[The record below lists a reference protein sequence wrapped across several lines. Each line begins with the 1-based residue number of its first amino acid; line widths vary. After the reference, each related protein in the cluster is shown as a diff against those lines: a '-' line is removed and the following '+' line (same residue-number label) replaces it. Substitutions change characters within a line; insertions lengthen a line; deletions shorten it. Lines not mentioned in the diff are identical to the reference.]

1 MTDRPRDPA
10 GRPLNARPRDEL
22 GRPLPLGAPGVPRVD
37 ESLVLAPADA
47 LEQAQR
53 LLDGGR
59 PFHAHEVLEG
69 AWKHAPSAERE
80 LWQGL
85 AQLAVGLTHL
95 LRGNRPGARTVLL
108 RGRDHV
114 ARYVE
119 HPPHDVDAEGLVR
132 WVDDVLAERQPH
144 PPQLRQAPGERAHRV
159 TARMGP

>member
-1 MTDRPRDPA
+1 MTVTDRPRDPA

-22 GRPLPLGAPGVPRVD
+22 GRPLPLGASGVPRVD
-37 ESLVLAPADA
+37 ESVVLTPADA

-69 AWKHAPSAERE
+69 AWKHAPSPERE

-132 WVDDVLAERQPH
+132 WVDDVLAGRQPH
-144 PPQLRQAPGERAHRV
+144 PPRLQRPPG
-159 TARMGP
+159 